1 MGLLKS
7 AVQQC
12 AFKRPAANTGGSS
25 KRPKQADKKEQRL
38 STKAPG
44 PNTLGGLFSWPY
56 KVLGR
61 LRMSPLWN
69 TFARNMAAGLV
80 VHSDHSGSGN
90 GEEGLRDII
99 ETSETARPAWSPWL
113 QCCRPWPG
121 GPGCPRISVLC
132 QALVPQCGV
141 AGAGANDGTGAP
153 FASGGW

>member
-99 ETSETARPAWSPWL
+99 EPRPARLHGRRGRRWFTVLQTLARRPRLPSHQCPLPGTCSTVWSRR
-113 QCCRPWPG
+113 CR
-121 GPGCPRISVLC
+121 S
-132 QALVPQCGV
+132 Q
-141 AGAGANDGTGAP
+141 
-153 FASGGW
+153 